1 MTPTADWD
9 RIAILAA
16 EILLYRAER
25 AAAESEAEADEV
37 AEAA

>member
-1 MTPTADWD
+1 MNPTADWD

-25 AAAESEAEADEV
+25 AAAECEADEL